1 MKDAILLNN
10 ENGVALITALMLLV
24 LLTLLGMAATTTS
37 TLEIMIAGNDRAY
50 KQNLYRAESAAV
62 YAAVIMEEQTNP
74 IQILGTTG
82 FPWISPA
89 LISDWENT
97 DEFFMND
104 VYQYWEKSSYSGTEP
119 TPDKGG
125 AGNDAPKLPAG
136 TQYAAVFLGPDP
148 YGTQDDNAAQIK
160 NIWSLYG
167 YSNNNNSKALVEL
180 GYGKWLN
187 NSN

>member
-74 IQILGTTG
+74 IQILGTDG
-82 FPWISPA
+82 ANPWIKPA
-89 LISDWENT
+89 LVSEWEDT
-97 DEFFMND
+97 DDFFMND
-104 VYQYWEKSSYSGTEP
+104 VYQYWEKDSYSANEP
-119 TPDKGG
+119 TPV
-125 AGNDAPKLPAG
+125 AVSEIPG